1 MSKAFPI
8 HVERTADGEYLLSW
22 TEEFSERPVEVRA
35 HARPDAAQDFGANL
49 LPAGNHSAARS
60 RAMTACASTWRA
72 TGSGIIST

>member
-35 HARPDAAQDFGANL
+35 HARPDAAGAAV
-49 LPAGNHSAARS
+49 PVAGAAS
-60 RAMTACASTWRA
+60 
-72 TGSGIIST
+72 SGVRVNVARDGQRHYFT